1 MLAFVC
7 SSAVAQSTIR
17 LASLAPQGSSFHRIL
32 LKMGQDWKAAP
43 GGGVTLIVYP
53 GGVMGDEVAVI
64 KRLRVGQLQAA
75 TLTSAGIGEIDPEAK
90 ALEEIPLMYHSI
102 AEVDYVRQ
110 HLQASI
116 EHNMEERGFVVLA
129 WSTLGFAKH
138 FSKQPAL
145 LPADFLR
152 MKMFVGEN
160 DLPEI
165 KLLNS
170 IGGHPVGLNWTTAL
184 QALQT
189 GMVEEVPTLPE
200 FALASQY
207 NTAVT
212 NMLDLKWAPVSGAIV
227 VLKKTWDGL
236 PEASR
241 DAMRKSAVTAA
252 ADMQTAGFSEDAAA
266 VAAMQKRGLQV
277 HAVTPQMEAQWQ
289 KFAADVIWPKMRGT
303 MVPADAFDQVQQL
316 LVEYRKKSGG
326 SGL

>member
-1 MLAFVC
+1 
-7 SSAVAQSTIR
+7 
-17 LASLAPQGSSFHRIL
+17 
-32 LKMGQDWKAAP
+32 
-43 GGGVTLIVYP
+43 
-53 GGVMGDEVAVI
+53 
-64 KRLRVGQLQAA
+64 
-75 TLTSAGIGEIDPEAK
+75 
-90 ALEEIPLMYHSI
+90 MYRSV

-165 KLLNS
+165 KLLNA

-189 GMVEEVPTLPE
+189 GMVEEIPTLPE
-200 FALASQY
+200 YALASQY

-212 NMLDLKWAPVSGAIV
+212 NMLDLKWAPVTGAIV
-227 VLKKTWDGL
+227 VVKKTWDAL
-236 PEASR
+236 AEPTREA
-241 DAMRKSAVTAA
+241 MKKSAAA
-252 ADMQTAGFSEDAAA
+252 AAAEMQTAGFTEDAAA

-277 HAVTPQMEAQWQ
+277 HAVSPQAEAQWQ
-289 KFAADVIWPKMRGT
+289 KFAADAIWPKMRGT
-303 MVPADAFDQVQQL
+303 MVPADSFDQVEQL
-316 LVEYRKKSGG
+316 VTDYRKKSGT
-326 SGL
+326 GL